1 MNMYY
6 KIAGDSDEEG
16 MRQAF
21 AFDVRAVKKIKF
33 GYGHRLYPATHATAG
48 PREKEPTETIKLNLQ
63 RAKDKAPLP
72 TFLPQPVPLMRKD
85 LLDTMRAAGVN
96 NLDAYPAELYYP
108 DGSLAEGE
116 YFIVNVIGVIA
127 AADLANSEYD
137 VDQPEN
143 LISMGFDSLA
153 IDSEKTK
160 GALMFRLAESI
171 ASVIV
176 HEQVV
181 KAVQAAGIPLVEFY
195 KTEDIAIL

>member
-1 MNMYY
+1 MYY
-6 KIAGDSDEEG
+6 KISAGDDDEG
-16 MRQAF
+16 MMQGF
-21 AFDVRAVKKIKF
+21 SFDDDDIEDIKF
-33 GYGHRLYPATHATAG
+33 DYGHRLYPATHETARA
-48 PREKEPTETIKLNLQ
+48 REKEPTEVIKLDLK
-63 RAKDKAPLP
+63 RAKNKAPLP
-72 TFLPQPVPLMRKD
+72 TFLSQPVPLMRKD
-85 LLDTMRAAGVN
+85 LLDTLRAAGVN

-116 YFIVNVIGVIA
+116 YYIVNVIGVIA
-127 AADLANSEYD
+127 AADLVNSEYD

>member
-1 MNMYY
+1 MYY
-6 KIAGDSDEEG
+6 TINSKTDEEG
-16 MRQAF
+16 MMQDF
-21 AFDVRAVKKIKF
+21 SFDVRAIKKIKF
-33 GYGHRLYPATHATAG
+33 DYGHRLYPATHPTAG
-48 PREKEPTETIKLNLQ
+48 PREKEPTEIIKLNLK
-63 RAKDKAPLP
+63 RSKNVAPLP
-72 TFLPQPVPLMRKD
+72 TFLHQPVPLMRKD
-85 LLDTMRAAGVN
+85 LLDTLRAAGVN

-160 GALMFRLAESI
+160 GALMFRLAENI
-171 ASVIV
+171 VEIIV

-181 KAVQAAGIPLVEFY
+181 KAVEKAGIPLIRFF

>member
-1 MNMYY
+1 MYY

-16 MRQAF
+16 MRQSF
-21 AFDVRAVKKIKF
+21 AFDVRAIKKIKF
-33 GYGHRLYPATHATAG
+33 GYGQRLYPATHPTAG
-48 PREKEPTETIKLNLQ
+48 PREKEPVEIIKLNLQ

-85 LLDTMRAAGVN
+85 LLDTMRAAGVS
-96 NLDAYPAELYYP
+96 NLDAYPAALYYP
-108 DGSLAEGE
+108 DGSRAEGE
-116 YFIVNVIGVIA
+116 YFIVNVIGLVA

-137 VDQPEN
+137 ADQPEN
-143 LISMGFDSLA
+143 MISMGFDSLA
-153 IDSEKTK
+153 IDNEKAK
-160 GALMFRLAESI
+160 GFLMFRLAENI
-171 ASVIV
+171 AAVIV